1 MGLFIRALVDGT
13 DFRILRAL
21 LEDPFASN
29 EAIGRKAG
37 IRGTS
42 VKARLDRLA
51 AEIRFR
57 GFHLVPAPEC
67 LGRVARG
74 HFYRPDALT
83 DARVEAAM
91 RVDPVVWLVG
101 HHDGIASVLTFE
113 PQRDAPGRAALD
125 EAMGGPPFL
134 SVDVRL
140 TLNPRPPV
148 LSPLDWR
155 VLRALLADARRP
167 LVDAAAE
174 TGLSRRTVARHRD
187 ALLETGSAYVTPL
200 WDEAK
205 ADAAVL
211 YHLIAVGD
219 GTLDRHALTRAAGP
233 EALPYALL
241 TQPPGYAFVSMATS
255 TAHAIAAHARVAA
268 VPGVTTAL
276 LNFPVRNEFAEG
288 RVRGWI
294 DEELR
299 KWAAYS
305 SER

>member
-1 MGLFIRALVDGT
+1 MDGT

-21 LEDPFASN
+21 LEAPFASN

-37 IRGTS
+37 IRGAS

-51 AEIRFR
+51 TEIRFR
-57 GFHLVPAPEC
+57 GFHLVPAPGC

-74 HFYRPDALT
+74 HFYRPAAPTDAL
-83 DARVEAAM
+83 AEAAM

-101 HHDGIASVLTFE
+101 HHDGIVSVLAFE
-113 PQRDAPGRAALD
+113 DASAPPGTPALD
-125 EAMGGPPFL
+125 AAMGGPPFL
-134 SVDVRL
+134 SVELRL
-140 TLNPRPPV
+140 TLNPAPPV

-167 LVDAAAE
+167 LVDAAEEARL
-174 TGLSRRTVARHRD
+174 TRRTVQRHRD

-205 ADAAVL
+205 ADAAIL

-219 GTLDRHALTRAAGP
+219 DTLDRHALARAAGP
-233 EALPYALL
+233 DALPYAIL
-241 TQPPGYAFVSMATS
+241 TRPPGYAFVSMATS
-255 TAHAIAAHARVAA
+255 TAHAVAAHARVAA

-276 LNFPVRNEFAEG
+276 LNFPVRNEFAEA

-294 DEELR
+294 DAELR
-299 KWAAYS
+299 KWAHS
-305 SER
+305 SAR